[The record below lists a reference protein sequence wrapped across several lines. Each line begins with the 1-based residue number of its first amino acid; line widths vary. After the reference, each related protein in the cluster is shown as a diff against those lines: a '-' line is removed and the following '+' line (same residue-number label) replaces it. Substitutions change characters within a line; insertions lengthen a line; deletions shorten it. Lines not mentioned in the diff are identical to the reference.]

1 MYSFTPVCPIV
12 RVNGSLLPLDSVVW
26 GTQLTGAEAE
36 AASACFVA
44 RHWPG
49 S

>member
-1 MYSFTPVCPIV
+1 MYIFTPVCPIV
-12 RVNGSLLPLDSVVW
+12 RVNGSLLPAESVVC
-26 GTQLTGAEAE
+26 GTLLVIWPLAAET
-36 AASACFVA
+36 CLVA